1 MTTVRETDKRLIES
15 ASRLRLAWIRDHM
28 SEMLETAVSAKMTPR
43 EVLEYFFTN
52 EIQQRE
58 SNRIQIATMAAHFP
72 RVCTLENFDMSAQPT
87 LDPGVIRELFKLEWV
102 TTGENVL
109 FLGPPGVGKTHL
121 AIALGRRCIAEGLS
135 TRFYTASAL
144 LELLERAQAE
154 GCLSEKLNEINR
166 YKLLII
172 DELGYLP
179 FTAAAS
185 YLMFQ
190 LVSKRYESRSIIV
203 TSNRP
208 PGEWGLIFQ
217 DPTAASAILDR
228 LIHHSTIVTIRGDS
242 YRATQAKK
250 RNVKNGKV
258 GINEVQTNV

>member
-1 MTTVRETDKRLIES
+1 MTAAIRDSDKRLIEG
-15 ASRLRLAWIRDHM
+15 ASRLRLPWIRDHM
-28 SEMLETAVSAKMTPR
+28 TAMLETAIEAKMTPR
-43 EVLEYFFTN
+43 EVLEYFFTT

-58 SNRIQIATMAAHFP
+58 VNRIQIATMAAHFP
-72 RVCTLENFDMSAQPT
+72 RVCTLESFDMAAQPS
-87 LDPGVIRELFKLEWV
+87 LDPGVVRELFNLEWV
-102 TTGENVL
+102 KAGENVL

-135 TRFYTASAL
+135 ARFYSAAAM
-144 LELLERAQAE
+144 LELLEKAQAE
-154 GCLSEKLNEINR
+154 GCLTQKLNEINR

-172 DELGYLP
+172 DEIGYLP
-179 FTAAAS
+179 FSAASS

-190 LVSKRYESRSIIV
+190 LVSKRYEHKSIVV

-217 DPTAASAILDR
+217 DPTAATAILDR
-228 LIHHSTIVTIRGDS
+228 LIHHATIVTIRGDS

-250 RNVKNGKV
+250 RNVKHSKTKIGASLK
-258 GINEVQTNV
+258 